1 MRVMIVGA
9 SNNRAKFG
17 NKAVRAY
24 LRQGHDVIAVN
35 PHEQAIE
42 GVSCY
47 QSVRHVPA
55 SDAGIDRAL
64 FYVLPE
70 VGLTI
75 IGDLASRGDVKEL
88 WLNPG
93 AESDELIAA
102 ARRLGLDPVMACAIV
117 DIGEMPG

>member
-1 MRVMIVGA
+1 MRVMVVGA

-24 LRQGHDVIAVN
+24 LRQGHEVIPVN
-35 PHEQAIE
+35 PHEQTIE
-42 GVSCY
+42 GARCY

-55 SDAGIDRAL
+55 LKDGIDRAL
-64 FYVLPE
+64 FYVPPE

-102 ARRLGLDPVMACAIV
+102 AQRLGLQPVLACAIV
-117 DIGEMPG
+117 DIGERPG